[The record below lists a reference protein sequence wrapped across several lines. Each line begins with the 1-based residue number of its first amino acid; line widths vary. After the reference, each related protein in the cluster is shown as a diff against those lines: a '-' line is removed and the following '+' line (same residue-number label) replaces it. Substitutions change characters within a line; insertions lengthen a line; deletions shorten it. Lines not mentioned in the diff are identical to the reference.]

1 VLAPRLVR
9 MSPDSVT
16 PGSVRSAAE
25 LNEQIRALWLRAGG
39 TLSTQERAEYELLVV
54 EWAAAI
60 RGDVIEAA

>member
-1 VLAPRLVR
+1 

-25 LNEQIRALWLRAGG
+25 VNEQIRALWMRAGG
-39 TLSTQERAEYELLVV
+39 TLSAQERAEYELLVV

-60 RGDVIEAA
+60 RSDVIEAA

>member
-1 VLAPRLVR
+1 
-9 MSPDSVT
+9 MSPDSVA

-39 TLSTQERAEYELLVV
+39 SLSAQERAEYELLVV

-60 RGDVIEAA
+60 RGEVIEAA